1 MKVLFWNGYCL
12 PCVNQN
18 NKIMKVYFYLCATL
32 LFAGA
37 SAAQTVKPANVYPT
51 NLEENMYYE
60 KFDPATN
67 IVSGIHFL
75 VLSDG
80 DNSQHVTPAF
90 EVSIYLLPEGSTSA
104 NDVIIVKTYKLDG
117 LYHMGS
123 REFKGEK
130 VDLNTVSGLR
140 PGNYRMG
147 VWVNSSRSFQ
157 EDTNDNA
164 ALFRG
169 TITFKGATT
178 SNVKPTEKKEEKKST
193 EWEEEDEDEDW

>member
-1 MKVLFWNGYCL
+1 MKA
-12 PCVNQN
+12 
-18 NKIMKVYFYLCATL
+18 YFYLFTML
-32 LFAGA
+32 LFSGIGF
-37 SAAQTVKPANVYPT
+37 AQTVKSANVYPT

-60 KFDPATN
+60 KFDPTTN
-67 IVSGIHFL
+67 VVSGIHFL

-104 NDVIIVKTYKLDG
+104 DDVIIAKTYQLDG

-123 REFKGEK
+123 REYKNER
-130 VDLNTVSGLR
+130 VDLNTISGLR

-147 VWVNSSRSFQ
+147 LWVNSSASFQ
-157 EDTNDNA
+157 EDSNDNA

-169 TITFKGATT
+169 TISFKGATT
-178 SNVKPTEKKEEKKST
+178 HSKPMELKEEKKSSET
-193 EWEEEDEDEDW
+193 EEEEEDW

>member
-1 MKVLFWNGYCL
+1 MKHV
-12 PCVNQN
+12 
-18 NKIMKVYFYLCATL
+18 IYLAAL
-32 LFAGA
+32 LFSA
-37 SAAQTVKPANVYPT
+37 SSLAQTVKPANVYPT

-60 KFDPATN
+60 KFDPVTN
-67 IVSGIHFL
+67 VVSGVHFL

-90 EVSIYLLPEGSTSA
+90 EVTIYLLPEGSTSA
-104 NDVIIVKTYKLDG
+104 DDVIIAKVYNLDG

-123 REFKGEK
+123 REFANEK
-130 VDLNTVSGLR
+130 VDLNSISGLQ

-147 VWVNSSRSFQ
+147 VWVNSSKSFQ

-169 TITFKGATT
+169 TIVFKGKSA
-178 SNVKPTEKKEEKKST
+178 SSKQSEQKEEKKAS
-193 EWEEEDEDEDW
+193 EIEEEEDEDW